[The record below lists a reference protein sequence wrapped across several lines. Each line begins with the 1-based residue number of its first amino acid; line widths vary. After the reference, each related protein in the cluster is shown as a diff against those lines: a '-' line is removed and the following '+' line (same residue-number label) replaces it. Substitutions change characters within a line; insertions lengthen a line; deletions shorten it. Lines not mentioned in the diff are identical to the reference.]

1 MVLLNASFCV
11 VKKGCLID
19 SEIAGRVHNKSPTVL
34 GQPILAGNQFTCVG
48 TAIAVDPQIDVALMT
63 VGPILITGDALI
75 FHDEVFLQRRDIDSR
90 PWLVLS
96 LIGSEGDWVSGGSMA
111 TRARVKNREG
121 DRGAWRRVIHET
133 VTGDEPVQRLG
144 RSVGRRQRENNEQ
157 GNGCDKQTFVELILL
172 QFHHNKLSLI
182 RGIALN
188 VLALETLIETF

>member
-19 SEIAGRVHNKSPTVL
+19 GEIAGRAHNKSSTVL

-96 LIGSEGDWVSGGSMA
+96 LIGSEGDWVSGGFLG
-111 TRARVKNREG
+111 TR
-121 DRGAWRRVIHET
+121 
-133 VTGDEPVQRLG
+133 PP
-144 RSVGRRQRENNEQ
+144 RRQKESGLARRRGTIQAKRQ
-157 GNGCDKQTFVELILL
+157 G
-172 QFHHNKLSLI
+172 
-182 RGIALN
+182 
-188 VLALETLIETF
+188 